1 MVLWG
6 RNRGKPQ
13 AGKTGRRLNSV
24 RLFQADHASTTWN
37 ARESVGNLAQVR
49 ERGFEPR
56 PLTGLDPKSSASAN
70 SATLAKNFRFSCLL
84 GYKLST
90 NWRGESLG
98 LYLLW
103 ILKSQPPL
111 SNSGIQFF
119 STNLSSPPTS
129 GEGAFERRS
138 YSKLALPPRKKG
150 STQNP
155 SRERSPRSQFRFF
168 GESPKGIVPQTGG
181 KR

>member
-1 MVLWG
+1 
-6 RNRGKPQ
+6 
-13 AGKTGRRLNSV
+13 
-24 RLFQADHASTTWN
+24 
-37 ARESVGNLAQVR
+37 
-49 ERGFEPR
+49 
-56 PLTGLDPKSSASAN
+56 
-70 SATLAKNFRFSCLL
+70 
-84 GYKLST
+84 LST